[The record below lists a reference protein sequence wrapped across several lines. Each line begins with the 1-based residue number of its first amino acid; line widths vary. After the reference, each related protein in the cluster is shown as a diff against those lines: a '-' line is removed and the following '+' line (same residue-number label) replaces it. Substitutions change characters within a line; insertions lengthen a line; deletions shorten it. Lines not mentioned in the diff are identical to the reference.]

1 MSKDRQWNL
10 IANNEFW
17 KITEKVGQIVIWSIL
32 LGLNKWAYENGLLR
46 KCAPVKKRWL
56 YV

>member
-32 LGLNKWAYENGLLR
+32 FGLNKWAYENGLLR
-46 KCAPVKKRWL
+46 KCAPVKKR
-56 YV
+56 